1 MQMQNVSLDKDIV
14 LVKDDKQY
22 ILNKEDLKQY
32 YSGELHL
39 KNVRFWDKDEY
50 KKKPSLF
57 TDLDDFAQDKSF
69 AGLVTHVTQVQTS
82 DFESGHRWVQVVA
95 NNQKS
100 SVSQSSIV
108 GDISQLFTN
117 DKQGAQAFAN
127 NIIKLFNKSREQIGI
142 KYGDHNSLR
151 LSRYLFTLS
160 RIAHIVPNVWMNFI
174 IKNQE

>member
-1 MQMQNVSLDKDIV
+1 MQNASLDKDNIV

-32 YSGELHL
+32 YIGILPL
-39 KNVRFWDKDEY
+39 KDVRVLDKYGEY
-50 KKKPSLF
+50 KKEPSLF
-57 TDLDDFAQDKSF
+57 TEFDNFAQNNSF
-69 AGLVTHVTQVQTS
+69 AGLVTHVTQVQTL

-117 DKQGAQAFAN
+117 DKQGA
-127 NIIKLFNKSREQIGI
+127 
-142 KYGDHNSLR
+142 
-151 LSRYLFTLS
+151 
-160 RIAHIVPNVWMNFI
+160 
-174 IKNQE
+174 